1 MLNYEIDMFK
11 LSYCLCSENKGA
23 NKNSK
28 LRSWSVF
35 CFATVFARHTYIQR
49 EKKKKER
56 NGGIEISELARM
68 IMALIRSCACK
79 KHVSNEFWCDLCTTW
94 RHTEWRKKERKGR
107 IERKNLSIFWE
118 LPMLTLICYLPV
130 ITRVSYANIA
140 TTTATKNYTMPITH
154 LNDL

>member
-1 MLNYEIDMFK
+1 MF
-11 LSYCLCSENKGA
+11 LMNFDA
-23 NKNSK
+23 I
-28 LRSWSVF
+28 
-35 CFATVFARHTYIQR
+35 FARREDIQ
-49 EKKKKER
+49 
-56 NGGIEISELARM
+56 
-68 IMALIRSCACK
+68 
-79 KHVSNEFWCDLCTTW
+79 NE
-94 RHTEWRKKERKGR
+94 ERKKERKGR